1 MNWFV
6 TPGNEGAL
14 QNTVV
19 SIIFPKSVSLVFLY
33 IILNIMLH
41 LSQKMDDIESSRK
54 SYGKNTT

>member
-6 TPGNEGAL
+6 TPGNEDAL